1 MFLEALFS
9 HLRKRFSEF
18 LYKILAIVVYMR
30 SLAYKLSQCNP
41 ELRCVICTGVTLFAL
56 VLHLN
61 CTALS
66 QSESSNFFMCII
78 MRVTGIVRIVSSIAP
93 FFNCRLCFEKYSV
106 SLFIS
111 GQSLPKPNSP
121 VSPNPRFSMSKS
133 SLFPGSLTLFSV
145 VVLIKIG

>member
-1 MFLEALFS
+1 
-9 HLRKRFSEF
+9 
-18 LYKILAIVVYMR
+18 
-30 SLAYKLSQCNP
+30 
-41 ELRCVICTGVTLFAL
+41 
-56 VLHLN
+56 
-61 CTALS
+61 
-66 QSESSNFFMCII
+66 MCII
-78 MRVTGIVRIVSSIAP
+78 MRVNTGIVRIVSSIAS

-121 VSPNPRFSMSKS
+121 VSPNPSFSMSKS